1 MFTLIL
7 GLIICVITLS
17 IFISIRVKRGELA
30 GVFSKTV
37 ASFAFVCFGLFLLAQ
52 KINLNTYTMYASVC
66 IILGLICGLIGDILL
81 DLKVVYAFHKDK
93 FLYAGMTSFLVGH
106 IFYIISMILFATN
119 QVNFFVNHLLPFF
132 LILIGAGI
140 LTTIVWLISTKALKL
155 DYDKYTA
162 FVNVYSFVLIFT
174 TLLSVYMACIVNI
187 IPMYIL
193 TIGFVLF
200 LASDLVL
207 SMQYFG
213 GKLMDKKLIVT
224 NHLLYYFAQ
233 IIIAMFIYF
242 V

>member
-1 MFTLIL
+1 
-7 GLIICVITLS
+7 
-17 IFISIRVKRGELA
+17 
-30 GVFSKTV
+30 
-37 ASFAFVCFGLFLLAQ
+37 
-52 KINLNTYTMYASVC
+52 
-66 IILGLICGLIGDILL
+66 
-81 DLKVVYAFHKDK
+81 
-93 FLYAGMTSFLVGH
+93 
-106 IFYIISMILFATN
+106 
-119 QVNFFVNHLLPFF
+119 
-132 LILIGAGI
+132 
-140 LTTIVWLISTKALKL
+140 
-155 DYDKYTA
+155 
-162 FVNVYSFVLIFT
+162 
-174 TLLSVYMACIVNI
+174 MACIVNI